1 MQLIKTCNAGGNKMN
16 WKTEKKG
23 SEWNKDYSRI
33 KVLLKKGEINK
44 NFLSVVDNV
53 QLEDLVAIKL
63 ELAVKAAGGYLYG
76 IPIMKSAYSI
86 VSEGVLKFVMS
97 STRTRAEAGRLMGGD
112 YSDFLKKLKQFNM
125 IEEVEENT

>member
-1 MQLIKTCNAGGNKMN
+1 MKEGK
-16 WKTEKKG
+16 
-23 SEWNKDYSRI
+23 
-33 KVLLKKGEINK
+33 INK

-86 VSEGVLKFVMS
+86 VTEGVLKFVMS
-97 STRTRAEAGRLMGGD
+97 CTGNKMEAGRLMGGD
-112 YSDFLKKLKQFNM
+112 YSDFQKKLKH
-125 IEEVEENT
+125 